1 MAKQLIEDKVKEEE
15 MMRSSVGGRQP
26 RIKHKQPLFL
36 NYEQEDQGE
45 ETSLQGEQEELKP
58 TGLDNCM
65 EVFVSAISTPAPPK
79 MSRYVIDRL
88 SSRNIFDSHC
98 HIDFILDR
106 KLRKPSLRTY
116 SSLVDKFPAMHHAK
130 LEGFI
135 TNYCDPSTWP
145 VLGTAPP
152 RMLSSAWVSE
162 GLSVN
167 YTVGCHPHFASQ
179 LLREGAMET
188 LERLLVEGRG
198 RGCVAVG
205 ECGLDCS
212 RKNGV
217 DLEDQVEAFKL
228 QVNLAMKLNLPIV
241 LHIRDAEKEGI
252 QVLQECGLPGDWPVH
267 RHCWNDSWESCQAWL
282 DLFPGSVVGITG
294 LVTYRNADQ
303 AREVVRVLPLDRLVL
318 ETDAPYFRPEYPGV
332 LPYDNLR
339 FAHPLQVVSVAAQ
352 IAEVKSVALEEVL
365 SKCREN
371 VARIYR
377 IPVPGDRME
386 AVVAVDNILED
397 VIASVTGNIVKTKFE
412 CRELKRFS
420 DVHGGGES
428 KKVKT
433 IVDHLVTKGFNSCA
447 EPFTPGRSGHKIST
461 EDSDGDRSVGGDSVN
476 EVRHLLEEAV
486 LQVEEF
492 SLRMIGYSVPC
503 EVRVSALQTPGAFW
517 VQKIGPKS
525 VDLDK
530 LTQDMTEYYKEEV
543 NQKLHSVTSVA
554 PGDIIA
560 CRFSSEESFYRA
572 KVVAFKEDSYDVT
585 RSTVDLDFVD
595 YGDFEEK
602 FISEVYEIRTDF
614 LKLKFQAIQCSMAHL
629 KASPGPEWSAEA
641 CDQFEVLTHCAM
653 WKVVWAKVTEYQSG
667 GVPCVE
673 LIDTTQTGGDKNI
686 GHELIKL
693 GFASWLDKEDGSDQS
708 DTATTLSRDN

>member
-1 MAKQLIEDKVKEEE
+1 MSDNLNRSYVGPALLGLALTGATGLCLYLLLRKEDDWEEEGQGGVTSRQVAIDVKIPKDSVGIVIGRQGSNIREIQAKTDTRINFKDELETEEFRVACIRGLPDDAQMAEILIHQTISQQPRVETLTMYVPGRAVGRIIGKGGENVREIQRVSRCKIDIERGALGEGVDKKIVLKGSSEQISMAKQLIEDKVKEEE

-65 EVFVSAISTPAPPK
+65 EVFVSAIS
-79 MSRYVIDRL
+79 
-88 SSRNIFDSHC
+88 
-98 HIDFILDR
+98 
-106 KLRKPSLRTY
+106 
-116 SSLVDKFPAMHHAK
+116 
-130 LEGFI
+130 
-135 TNYCDPSTWP
+135 
-145 VLGTAPP
+145 
-152 RMLSSAWVSE
+152 
-162 GLSVN
+162 
-167 YTVGCHPHFASQ
+167 
-179 LLREGAMET
+179 
-188 LERLLVEGRG
+188 
-198 RGCVAVG
+198 
-205 ECGLDCS
+205 
-212 RKNGV
+212 
-217 DLEDQVEAFKL
+217 
-228 QVNLAMKLNLPIV
+228 
-241 LHIRDAEKEGI
+241 
-252 QVLQECGLPGDWPVH
+252 
-267 RHCWNDSWESCQAWL
+267 
-282 DLFPGSVVGITG
+282 
-294 LVTYRNADQ
+294 
-303 AREVVRVLPLDRLVL
+303 
-318 ETDAPYFRPEYPGV
+318 
-332 LPYDNLR
+332 
-339 FAHPLQVVSVAAQ
+339 
-352 IAEVKSVALEEVL
+352 
-365 SKCREN
+365 
-371 VARIYR
+371 
-377 IPVPGDRME
+377 
-386 AVVAVDNILED
+386 
-397 VIASVTGNIVKTKFE
+397 
-412 CRELKRFS
+412 
-420 DVHGGGES
+420 
-428 KKVKT
+428 
-433 IVDHLVTKGFNSCA
+433 
-447 EPFTPGRSGHKIST
+447 
-461 EDSDGDRSVGGDSVN
+461 
-476 EVRHLLEEAV
+476 
-486 LQVEEF
+486 
-492 SLRMIGYSVPC
+492 
-503 EVRVSALQTPGAFW
+503 TPGAFW